1 MWEITLLKLIQT
13 ENNNFILKQNNN
25 ILPQQNTSNKRQ
37 NIVIILIMIYM
48 GVKGI
53 ISDFSFGVIEIIIF
67 VVAILVATFWKK
79 DNINK
84 L

>member
-1 MWEITLLKLIQT
+1 M
-13 ENNNFILKQNNN
+13 KQNNN

>member
-1 MWEITLLKLIQT
+1 
-13 ENNNFILKQNNN
+13 
-25 ILPQQNTSNKRQ
+25 
-37 NIVIILIMIYM
+37 MIYM

>member
-1 MWEITLLKLIQT
+1 M
-13 ENNNFILKQNNN
+13 KQNNN
-25 ILPQQNTSNKRQ
+25 ILPQQNASNKRQ